1 MTVWILAWYVLTSAT
16 VKRLKSYRQRRGVPM
31 MIMSF
36 AIKGQLGLKPAAAID
51 GIAVGIKRGV
61 RRC

>member
-1 MTVWILAWYVLTSAT
+1 
-16 VKRLKSYRQRRGVPM
+16 M
-31 MIMSF
+31 MIMPF
-36 AIKGQLGLKPAAAID
+36 AMKGQLGLKAAAAID